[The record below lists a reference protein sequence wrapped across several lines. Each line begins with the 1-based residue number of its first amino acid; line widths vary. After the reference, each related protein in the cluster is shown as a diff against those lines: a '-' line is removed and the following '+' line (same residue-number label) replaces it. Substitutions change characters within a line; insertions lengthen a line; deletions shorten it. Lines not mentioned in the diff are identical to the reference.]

1 VSDVFLPVVPVWEV
15 VLRTLVVYIAVF
27 GLLRLAGKREL
38 GQMSVLDLVVILVI
52 ANAVQN
58 AMNGGDNSLT
68 DGLVAA
74 ATLVVM
80 NVVITRFGRR
90 IPFFSRMVVDH
101 PTLLLSDGHVV
112 QAHLDREGVSVDE
125 IEMAAR
131 EHGIDELDAVSAAIL
146 EPDGSISII
155 PRRGERIHRH
165 ERRIRQLR
173 QRP

>member
-1 VSDVFLPVVPVWEV
+1 MIVPVVPIWEV
-15 VLRTLVVYIAVF
+15 VARTVVVYVAVF
-27 GLLRLAGKREL
+27 VLLRLAGKREL

-74 ATLVVM
+74 ATLVAM
-80 NVVITRFGRR
+80 NIVVTRFARR
-90 IPFFSRMVVDH
+90 IPFFSRLVVEH
-101 PTLLLSDGHVV
+101 PTLLLVDGKVIE
-112 QAHLDREGVSVDE
+112 AHLDRESVSVDE

-131 EHGIDELDAVSAAIL
+131 EHGIDDLAEVSAAIL
-146 EPDGSISII
+146 EADGSISII
-155 PRRGERIHRH
+155 PRHGGHISRH
-165 ERRIRQLR
+165 ARHVPQFR